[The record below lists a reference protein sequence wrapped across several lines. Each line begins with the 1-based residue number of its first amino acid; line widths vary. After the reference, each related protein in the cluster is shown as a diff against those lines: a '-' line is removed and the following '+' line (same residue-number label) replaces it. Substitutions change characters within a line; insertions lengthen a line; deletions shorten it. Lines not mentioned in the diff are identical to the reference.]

1 MMDKNRKPLTVDPEG
16 RRGNAFD
23 YGAGFVNPR
32 RVLDPGLIYDTQ
44 TTDYKAFLCSIG
56 YNKKSL
62 HLITRDNST
71 CDQTLSTATGLNY
84 PSITVPNLKNY
95 FSVMRTVTNVGEPNS
110 AYKAFISSPAGIN
123 VTVVPRLLV
132 FSSYGQKIDFTV
144 SFKVGAPSEGYG
156 FGLLTWRSRKSRV
169 TIPLVVRSAH
179 STSGLLR

>member
-1 MMDKNRKPLTVDPEG
+1 MMDKNLKPITVDPEG

-32 RVLDPGLIYDTQ
+32 KVLDPGLVYDTQ

-56 YNKKSL
+56 YNEKSL

-71 CDQTLSTATGLNY
+71 CDQTLPTATGLNY

-110 AYKAFISSPAGIN
+110 MYKAVISSPAGIN

-144 SFKVGAPSEGYG
+144 SFKVEAPSEGYG

-179 STSGLLR
+179 STLGRLR